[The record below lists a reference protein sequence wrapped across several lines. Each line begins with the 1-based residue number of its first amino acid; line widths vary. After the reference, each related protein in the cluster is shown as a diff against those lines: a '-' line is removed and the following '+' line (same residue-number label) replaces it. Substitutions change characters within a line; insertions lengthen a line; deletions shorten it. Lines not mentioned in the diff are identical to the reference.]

1 MPVEPTTTRRGF
13 FCPDWREIGLWSA
26 AGLVIL
32 CIHAG
37 AAWSLQNI
45 QPDEP
50 SSDIAAAMMIDMEPL
65 PAPVVAQPVKEEA
78 PVEPE
83 PVNPEPVQQEAAAP
97 EAVEQVQPE
106 PGQQIQPLEEITPDQ
121 PEPELAE
128 AVTPDPEEA
137 EPLDEQAEKLV
148 ELPKVEVPLPV
159 VRPQATKPDIP
170 KKRIVEQSVR
180 KPAKTTE
187 TAVKDETLREA
198 KRQPTASPSTSR
210 GEKEDWNSRVRA
222 HIARYAQRA
231 RVRGKGKSVGLVVVV
246 SQSGDIVSVGL
257 ASASGD
263 QEVDQS
269 VRQAVSR
276 APATPT
282 PPSGLSSAERRFNV
296 TIRVR

>member
-1 MPVEPTTTRRGF
+1 MQGEPTTTRRGF

-26 AGLVIL
+26 AGLVIV

-50 SSDIAAAMMIDMEPL
+50 SSDIAAAVMIDMEPL
-65 PAPVVAQPVKEEA
+65 PAPVAAQPVRQEL

-83 PVNPEPVQQEAAAP
+83 LVNPEPVQQEAAAP
-97 EAVEQVQPE
+97 EPLEQVQAEPE
-106 PGQQIQPLEEITPDQ
+106 PQIQPLEEITPDQ
-121 PEPELAE
+121 PEPDLAE
-128 AVTPDPEEA
+128 AVSPEPEEA

-159 VRPQATKPDIP
+159 VRPQPTRPDIS
-170 KKRIVEQSVR
+170 KKRIVEKSAR
-180 KPAKTTE
+180 KPVKATE
-187 TAVKDETLREA
+187 AAVRDEAPREA
-198 KRQPTASPSTSR
+198 KRQPAASPSTSR

-246 SQSGDIVSVGL
+246 SESGDIVSVGL
-257 ASASGD
+257 AAASGD

-276 APATPT
+276 APATPM